1 MAWSNAVG
9 MEERNSSAQSRTN
22 RSTDTRTL
30 HGGSP
35 TSNSPRSFRGRPSRF
50 CYLDEPITVS
60 DLAEK
65 TDNYRNTVNRI
76 VKRLRERGIVAK
88 REGTYVLNE
97 DFVELNRFA
106 RSLVTH
112 RHVVNAPAPGTILWE
127 TIDEFLFQTTTEIDD
142 ERYFLTGPHRFAAFD
157 LPLLTTNRIH
167 YFYSERITELH
178 AADVV
183 CHMLLIDDGA
193 RFMGYCS
200 LLIAKE
206 DIEPWTLQDRASHY
220 GLTETIDDLIEYLET
235 EGENGPTGIASWNE
249 FQRLAREY
257 EVDV

>member
-1 MAWSNAVG
+1 M
-9 MEERNSSAQSRTN
+9 
-22 RSTDTRTL
+22 
-30 HGGSP
+30 
-35 TSNSPRSFRGRPSRF
+35 
-50 CYLDEPITVS
+50 S

-157 LPLLTTNRIH
+157 LPLLTTNRAH
-167 YFYSERITELH
+167 YFYSERITELP